1 MTAMKDTTGEA
12 LKKRP
17 KRLMSKLQYR
27 PDGTKYRIK
36 PKTVYFEG
44 TPYEIAEEIE
54 AHSDSTASLD
64 TSDDDFIVDDD
75 DVICK
80 MNQLLDKKLADKP
93 DKAQAST
100 LQQSL

>member
-1 MTAMKDTTGEA
+1 M
-12 LKKRP
+12 L
-17 KRLMSKLQYR
+17 SKLKYR

-44 TPYEIAEEIE
+44 TPFEIEEEIE

-64 TSDDDFIVDDD
+64 TSDDEFTIDDD

-80 MNQLLDKKLADKP
+80 INQLLDKKLADRPKT
-93 DKAQAST
+93 DKEHASA
-100 LQQSL
+100 LQQSLQRNVPKRRSLFGRK